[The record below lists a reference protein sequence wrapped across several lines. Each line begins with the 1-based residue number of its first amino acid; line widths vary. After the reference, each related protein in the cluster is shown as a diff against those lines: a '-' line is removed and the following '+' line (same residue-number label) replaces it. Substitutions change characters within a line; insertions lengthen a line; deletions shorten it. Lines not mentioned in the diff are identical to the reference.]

1 MIYVDLNKQYRDERG
16 SVAIAKRDLLEIDAS
31 TSLQQCKKFGLH
43 PKLSTLQTLYN
54 VGDALFFAGI
64 GVLTKPTSKADYVTE
79 TKTQLFAHNT
89 LQAEIGRLDPH
100 GSSAGT
106 GTLGRLSDALY
117 LNSYNVNSFS
127 VDTSLIA
134 LEGEMR
140 GTNKI
145 SVGSSEGFQM
155 LNPSAPK
162 SSVSRL
168 APLLNGNV
176 EANSGIYS
184 NTWSASFVSNE

>member
-1 MIYVDLNKQYRDERG
+1 M
-16 SVAIAKRDLLEIDAS
+16 AIAKRDLLEIDAS

-64 GVLTKPTSKADYVTE
+64 GVLTKPTSKAHYGTE

-100 GSSAGT
+100 GRFAGT
-106 GTLGRLSDALY
+106 GTLGRLSDALH

-134 LEGEMR
+134 IEGEIR
-140 GTNKI
+140 GTNKV
-145 SVGSSEGFQM
+145 SVGSRKGFQVF
-155 LNPSAPK
+155 NPSARK
-162 SSVSRL
+162 SSVSTL
-168 APLLNGNV
+168 APLLNGYV
-176 EANSGIYS
+176 ETNSGMYS